1 MFASGLPQQSL
12 GTAKP
17 FLTPQTLASSPETP
31 APTRRDSSV
40 PGETPQSA
48 ELWREG
54 WGGGGSPLPKS
65 LFQGPSQSFSES
77 DSATQPTLAY
87 EAGDQSTKEKEP
99 ELGGGKL
106 DVHMSGQQEETQVQ
120 AEPNLEA
127 AEPPV
132 ETPKQAAVETQNTP
146 AVESVAAT
154 CPDVETPQA
163 NAVGTTAA
171 PSVETPEVPTP
182 EANLQPE
189 AKPATPEGPNQDAP
203 AVPQSARARE
213 LRIAKP
219 APKPMGVY
227 RDGSYWRTPLW
238 LRVCVHLCWL
248 MH

>member
-1 MFASGLPQQSL
+1 MNQEQLVCLRPAFPSKAWALPNPFSLPKLWLPVLRPLLQPDGTAQSL
-12 GTAKP
+12 ERHLRARSCGEKGGE
-17 FLTPQTLASSPETP
+17 QVDRHSPKVSFRAQVKVFP
-31 APTRRDSSV
+31 KMMQRR
-40 PGETPQSA
+40 
-48 ELWREG
+48 
-54 WGGGGSPLPKS
+54 SP
-65 LFQGPSQSFSES
+65 
-77 DSATQPTLAY
+77 LAY

-120 AEPNLEA
+120 AEPKPEA

-132 ETPKQAAVETQNTP
+132 ETPKQDAVETQNAP
-146 AVESVAAT
+146 AVESVA
-154 CPDVETPQA
+154 DVETPQA

-203 AVPQSARARE
+203 TVPQSVRARE

-227 RDGSYWRTPLW
+227 RDGSYWRTPL
-238 LRVCVHLCWL
+238 
-248 MH
+248 

>member
-17 FLTPQTLASSPETP
+17 FLTPQTLPSSPETP

-54 WGGGGSPLPKS
+54 WGAGGTPVPKS
-65 LFQGPSQSFSES
+65 LFQSQSFSEG
-77 DSATQPTLAY
+77 DSATQPTLAC
-87 EAGDQSTKEKEP
+87 EAGDQATKEKEP

-106 DVHMSGQQEETQVQ
+106 DVHMSGHQEETQVQ
-120 AEPNLEA
+120 AEPKLEA
-127 AEPPV
+127 AQPPA
-132 ETPKQAAVETQNTP
+132 EMPKQAPVETQNTP
-146 AVESVAAT
+146 AVESVEAT
-154 CPDVETPQA
+154 CPADVETPQA
-163 NAVGTTAA
+163 TAVGTTAA
-171 PSVETPEVPTP
+171 PRVETPEAPTP

-189 AKPATPEGPNQDAP
+189 AKPATPEEPNQDAP
-203 AVPQSARARE
+203 AVPQSAKARE

-227 RDGSYWRTPLW
+227 RDGAYWRTPL
-238 LRVCVHLCWL
+238 
-248 MH
+248 

>member
-1 MFASGLPQQSL
+1 MNQEQLVCLRPACPSKAWALPNPFSLPKLWLPVLRPLLQPDGTAQSL
-12 GTAKP
+12 ERHLRARSCGEKGGE
-17 FLTPQTLASSPETP
+17 QVDRHSPKVSFR
-31 APTRRDSSV
+31 AQV
-40 PGETPQSA
+40 KVF
-48 ELWREG
+48 
-54 WGGGGSPLPKS
+54 PK
-65 LFQGPSQSFSES
+65 S

-99 ELGGGKL
+99 KLGGGKL

-154 CPDVETPQA
+154 CPADVETPQA

-227 RDGSYWRTPLW
+227 RDGSYWRTPL
-238 LRVCVHLCWL
+238 
-248 MH
+248 